1 MLHGADQY
9 LILAAMVNGYEICN
23 YSKARTNLWTNSR
36 SRKLEKYVI
45 LSLRDNALTGNLVSI
60 KVGNL
65 VSLSKMQNLI
75 A

>member
-1 MLHGADQY
+1 MRYATTQKHAQIYGQIRDH
-9 LILAAMVNGYEICN
+9 E
-23 YSKARTNLWTNSR
+23 NLKNM
-36 SRKLEKYVI
+36 EKI
-45 LSLRDNALTGNLVSI
+45 ALRDNALTGNLVSI